1 MRSALLAIWQADSG
15 FPNGSFAFSYGVEA
29 IAALRGKFTPEA
41 LTALIDTVLRQ
52 RWATF
57 DRLFLLRAF
66 QAGDDLAAL
75 AALDRDCEAMN
86 LLAPHRD
93 GSRRNGSSF
102 VASHARLG
110 NETAVRLRGA
120 IQAGDCLGH
129 LPVMQGAVWR
139 ALEFDAASAQLASGY
154 VTASGIAAAA
164 VRLGAIGALQAQRA
178 LQASL
183 VTIETLIGDGGAD
196 AEPSSFV
203 PFIDIAAARHVRA
216 DLRLFVN

>member
-41 LTALIDTVLRQ
+41 LTALIETVLRQ

-66 QAGDDLAAL
+66 EAGDDLAAL

-86 LLAPHRD
+86 LLAPHRE

-102 VASHARLG
+102 VASHTRLG
-110 NETAVRLRGA
+110 NGTAARLRAA
-120 IQAGDCLGH
+120 IAAGDCLGH

-178 LQASL
+178 LQALL
-183 VTIETLIGDGGAD
+183 VTIEALIGEDAS